1 MRIFI
6 SSLGLLAVLLL
17 SCVAQGTED
26 QIIFTSEQQKL
37 IYQEVTAELR
47 CPKCQNQ
54 NIADSNAVVAKDMRV
69 KVKELLDQGQ
79 DKQQV
84 IQYMVNRYGQF
95 AHYQPPLNVATSLL
109 WLMPI
114 GFILFAIFVQVKRS
128 KPKYNVDTPE
138 PDLTEAKVAL
148 DELDRELQQLLEK
161 EADVDDSLLVKN
173 TPSVKDNLSN
183 NNDSQNSNAV
193 DDSNK
198 DNKQ

>member
-6 SSLGLLAVLLL
+6 SSLGLLTVLLL

-148 DELDRELQQLLEK
+148 DKLDRELEQLLEK
-161 EADVDDSLLVKN
+161 EADVEDNLLVKN
-173 TPSVKDNLSN
+173 SPSVKDNNSN